1 MPNRILKERICT
13 SSDIAQLSW
22 LEEVFYYRLIVTVD
36 DYGRYD
42 ARPPILKGRL
52 FPLDDVTVKQIEAIL
67 SKLASLGMVNTYNVK
82 GEPYLQ
88 ILAWEKHQTIRNQK
102 SKFPGP
108 EKADRATSGN
118 NTSSVS
124 KNNACTQLNSIE
136 CKSSRNPIQSE
147 SNPNPNHNP
156 ESESKIYSP
165 AEPPDHVDE
174 IPYGLIVDDLNRVV
188 GTNYRSSSQKTRRLI
203 KARWTEGFRLD
214 DFQQVIAKKAKE
226 WMGTDMAKYL
236 RPETL
241 FGTKFEGYLNQGTG
255 RHMSDAERIA
265 RL

>member
-42 ARPPILKGRL
+42 ARPAILKGRI

-88 ILAWEKHQTIRNQK
+88 ILAWEKHQTIRNHK

-108 EKADRATSGN
+108 EEADGPTSEN
-118 NTSSVS
+118 NSASLS
-124 KNNACTQLNSIE
+124 EKSDCAQLNSVE
-136 CKSSRNPIQSE
+136 CKSSRNPIQS
-147 SNPNPNHNP
+147 NPNPNPNP
-156 ESESKIYSP
+156 ESEIYSP
-165 AEPPDHVDE
+165 AKPPDDVSE
-174 IPYGLIVDDLNRVV
+174 IPYALIVDYLNRKV
-188 GTNYRSSSQKTRRLI
+188 GAKYRSSSQKTRRLI
-203 KARWTEGFRLD
+203 KARWKEGFRLD
-214 DFQQVIAKKAKE
+214 DFKTVIAKKAKE
-226 WMGTDMAKYL
+226 WRGTDMEKYL
-236 RPETL
+236 WPETL
-241 FGTKFEGYLNQGTG
+241 FGPKFEGYLNQPTG
-255 RHMSDAERIA
+255 RRMSDAERIA

>member
-36 DYGRYD
+36 DYGRFD
-42 ARPPILKGRL
+42 ARPAILKGRL

-108 EKADRATSGN
+108 EKADKASSSN

-124 KNNACTQLNSIE
+124 KNNACEQLNSIE
-136 CKSSRNPIQSE
+136 CKCSRNPIQSE
-147 SNPNPNHNP
+147 SNPNPNP

-165 AEPPDHVDE
+165 DKPDDVSE
-174 IPYGLIVDDLNRVV
+174 IPYALIIDDLNRVV
-188 GTNYRSSSQKTRRLI
+188 GTRYQDNSQKTRKLI
-203 KARWTEGFRLD
+203 KARWKEGFHLD
-214 DFQQVIAKKAKE
+214 DFKTVIAKKAKE
-226 WMGTDMAKYL
+226 WMGTEMEKYL

-241 FGTKFEGYLNQGTG
+241 FGPKFEGYLNQSTG
-255 RHMSDAERIA
+255 RRMSDAERIA